1 MKIGVGVGVCGRD
14 TQDTQ
19 RSSITEINFSFQK
32 STCVLNLSVNNQ
44 PIEKLEIQ
52 YKTSKFQNTLEN
64 TLKEKGLSVLDITSV
79 SNLYY
84 IKLMDHLLFRILKKG
99 MLSISSFSA
108 RAIHSA
114 NPEGKIQDL
123 VKEAN
128 TQATNILAVF
138 EENFEKMAGIV
149 NESHMQVFDRSGL
162 IKKAKDEL
170 KDNLLRKHL
179 LIVNQL
185 IELQRN
191 VDPPSTNLSQQ
202 IENFI
207 RNL

>member
-19 RSSITEINFSFQK
+19 RSSITDINFSFQK
-32 STCVLNLSVNNQ
+32 SLCILDLSINNQ
-44 PIEKLEIQ
+44 PPERLEIS
-52 YKTSKFQNTLEN
+52 YKTSKFHQILEKS
-64 TLKEKGLSVLDITSV
+64 LKEKALGVLDMTSIT
-79 SNLYY
+79 NLYN

-99 MLSISSFSA
+99 MLSISAFSA
-108 RAIHSA
+108 KDIFSA

-128 TQATNILAVF
+128 ARASKILTVF
-138 EENFEKMAGIV
+138 DEKFQKMAGIV
-149 NESHMQVFDRSGL
+149 NESQMQVFDRSL
-162 IKKAKDEL
+162 LVKKAKDEL

-185 IELQRN
+185 IELQRGIE
-191 VDPPSTNLSQQ
+191 PPNTNLSQQ

>member
-19 RSSITEINFSFQK
+19 RSSITDINFSFLK
-32 STCVLNLSVNNQ
+32 STCTLDLSINNQ
-44 PIEKLEIQ
+44 LSEKFEIQ
-52 YKTSKFQNTLEN
+52 YKTSKFHATLEN
-64 TLKEKGLSVLDITSV
+64 ALKEKGLGVLDLTSI

-99 MLSISSFSA
+99 MLTISSFSA
-108 RAIHSA
+108 REIFSA
-114 NPEGKIQDL
+114 NPESKIQDL

-128 TQATNILAVF
+128 IRATKILTVF
-138 EENFEKMAGIV
+138 EEKFQKMAGIV
-149 NESHMQVFDRSGL
+149 NDSQMQVFDRSGL

>member
-1 MKIGVGVGVCGRD
+1 
-14 TQDTQ
+14 
-19 RSSITEINFSFQK
+19 
-32 STCVLNLSVNNQ
+32 
-44 PIEKLEIQ
+44 
-52 YKTSKFQNTLEN
+52 
-64 TLKEKGLSVLDITSV
+64 
-79 SNLYY
+79 
-84 IKLMDHLLFRILKKG
+84 
-99 MLSISSFSA
+99 
-108 RAIHSA
+108 
-114 NPEGKIQDL
+114 
-123 VKEAN
+123 
-128 TQATNILAVF
+128 
-138 EENFEKMAGIV
+138 
-149 NESHMQVFDRSGL
+149 MQVFDRSGL